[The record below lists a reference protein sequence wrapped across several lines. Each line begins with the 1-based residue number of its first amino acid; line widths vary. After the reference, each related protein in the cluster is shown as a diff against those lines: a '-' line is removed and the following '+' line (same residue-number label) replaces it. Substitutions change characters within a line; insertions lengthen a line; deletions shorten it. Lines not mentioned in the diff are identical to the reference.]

1 MHNFFKTS
9 IIALALAALTSG
21 CATTSAHVM
30 DATPQSTRRHEVRG
44 NFPYKGERLT
54 FDARHVA
61 TKASLADAFVQVG
74 YENKMDDGTRYIP
87 IVANATSKSIVR
99 LFAKLDDRAEVY
111 IDPDTWESIYSYK
124 HLNEND
130 RDREYSVW
138 FWNDENLASV
148 ERTSKGHTVKR
159 DYTVPVGTMDSMA
172 WVYWVRSLD
181 LDVGK
186 TYSWFSFDGWTINKI
201 DLKVVAVEDVWTPIG
216 FFKSKKFEIWRE
228 RSQPITPHGALSGA
242 FIDPARIVEV
252 KSYHLASAWIG
263 VDERRT
269 PVRLVVSTGIGE
281 FDLLLKN
288 VEDNVAWTGE

>member
-148 ERTSKGHTVKR
+148 ERTSKAR
-159 DYTVPVGTMDSMA
+159 LY
-172 WVYWVRSLD
+172 RSRRHD
-181 LDVGK
+181 G
-186 TYSWFSFDGWTINKI
+186 FDGMGLLGAIARSRCGQ
-201 DLKVVAVEDVWTPIG
+201 DVFVV
-216 FFKSKKFEIWRE
+216 FFRWM
-228 RSQPITPHGALSGA
+228 
-242 FIDPARIVEV
+242 D
-252 KSYHLASAWIG
+252 
-263 VDERRT
+263 D
-269 PVRLVVSTGIGE
+269 
-281 FDLLLKN
+281 
-288 VEDNVAWTGE
+288 